1 MINEIK
7 TSDSL
12 LCVSE
17 HIDEYHSH
25 YVINNYADDTNEL
38 QRCQLYPGAVKF
50 KNGSWEI
57 WTGTDWVFFIPK
69 DEKSYDIVTSPRLLD
84 VVLWAEEK
92 MIKEQKI
99 DTLCEK
105 YPALKDAKDQY
116 ETVLALVA
124 DK

>member
-1 MINEIK
+1 MLSMINEIK

-69 DEKSYDIVTSPRLLD
+69 DEKSYDIVTSPRLID

-92 MIKEQKI
+92 MIKE
-99 DTLCEK
+99 
-105 YPALKDAKDQY
+105 KDYFQDHMPGNVCFGCGEAIMM
-116 ETVLALVA
+116 A
-124 DK
+124 